1 MYFIV
6 NKMSVYNL
14 DEIELHFEML
24 NKKNDDFVYDLQEW
38 ILTHNKLSR
47 KEKEILFLQIP
58 YLQDGSFSKTYF
70 PFITDM
76 YLLHYFIQF
85 FNKSFSLL
93 KCHIPHNN

>member
-1 MYFIV
+1 
-6 NKMSVYNL
+6 MSVYNL

-24 NKKNDDFVYDLQEW
+24 NKKNDDFVYDLRNW
-38 ILTHNKLSR
+38 ILSCKLSV
-47 KEKEILFLQIP
+47 KEKEILFSQIP

-76 YLLHYFIQF
+76 YLLHHFIQF

-93 KCHIPHNN
+93 KHHKS